1 MSFGLVNS
9 IFETT
14 ALSPEQQG
22 EIISDTASVVTNA
35 LSSLKDLNGR
45 LLLTEETVSRI
56 TDTVV
61 KLKLESAFRIVW
73 WQFFLCFGLAFAL
86 GLAIAFCYKF
96 KNDFSKSLMFTLA
109 LMPPIVCVLI
119 MLVSGSMGAAIAVG
133 GVFALTRFRSATGT
147 SRELV
152 QILLAMATGLT
163 LGLGY
168 IWIAIILV
176 LCVEACSIIF
186 TLVRF
191 GESPKLRRTLKIT
204 IPEELDY
211 TGLFD
216 DLFKKYTT
224 KSSLVKVK
232 LKNLGTLFQ
241 LTYDI
246 VLKDAKDEKTFIDEI
261 RVRNANLDILCS
273 QVIANPDNL

>member
-1 MSFGLVNS
+1 MALGLVTS
-9 IFETT
+9 IFDSSAPT
-14 ALSPEQQG
+14 AEQQG
-22 EIISDTASVVTNA
+22 ELISNTAEMVTNA
-35 LSSLKDLNGR
+35 LSKLPTSISGKEEIVSR
-45 LLLTEETVSRI
+45 LTESL
-56 TDTVV
+56 V
-61 KLKLESAFRIVW
+61 KLKLESAYRIAG
-73 WQFFLCFGLAFAL
+73 WQFFLCLGIAFAL
-86 GLAIAFCYKF
+86 GLVIAFCYMI
-96 KNDFSKSLMFTLA
+96 KNDFSKSLVFTLA

-168 IWIAIILV
+168 IWIALILV
-176 LCVEACSIIF
+176 VAVEAVSIIF
-186 TLVRF
+186 TFTHF
-191 GESPKLRRTLKIT
+191 GESSKLRRTLKIT

-224 KSSLVKVK
+224 RAVLVKVK

-241 LTYDI
+241 LTYDV
-246 VLKDAKDEKTFIDEI
+246 VLKNQAEEKQFIDEI

-273 QVIANPDNL
+273 KVIANPDNL

>member
-1 MSFGLVNS
+1 MSLGLVHS
-9 IFETT
+9 IFESS
-14 ALSPEQQG
+14 ALTDAQQG
-22 EIISDTASVVTNA
+22 EIISSTAKIVNEA
-35 LSSLKDLNGR
+35 LNGFGATLKEEAFPR
-45 LLLTEETVSRI
+45 LTETI
-56 TDTVV
+56 V
-61 KLKLESAFRIVW
+61 KLKLESAFKIVW

-86 GLAIAFCYKF
+86 GLAIAFSYKF
-96 KNDFSKSLMFTLA
+96 KNDYSKSLMFTLA

-168 IWIAIILV
+168 IWIAMILV
-176 LCVEACSIIF
+176 LFVEAFSIIF
-186 TLVRF
+186 SLVRF

-216 DLFKKYTT
+216 DLFKQYTS
-224 KSSLVKVK
+224 KAVLVKVK

-241 LTYDI
+241 LTYDV
-246 VLKDAKDEKTFIDEI
+246 VLKDAKQEKVFIDEL
-261 RVRNANLDILCS
+261 RVRNANLDIICS
-273 QVIANPDNL
+273 QVIANSDNL

>member
-1 MSFGLVNS
+1 MALGLVTS
-9 IFETT
+9 IFESSAPT
-14 ALSPEQQG
+14 AEQQG
-22 EIISDTASVVTNA
+22 ELISNTATLVNNA
-35 LSSLKDLNGR
+35 LSNFPTSSGGKEELVSR
-45 LLLTEETVSRI
+45 LTESI
-56 TDTVV
+56 V
-61 KLKLESAFRIVW
+61 KLRLESAYRIVG
-73 WQFFLCFGLAFAL
+73 WQFFLCLGIAFAL
-86 GLAIAFCYKF
+86 GVAIAFCYMF
-96 KNDFSKSLMFTLA
+96 KNDFSKSLVFTLA

-168 IWIAIILV
+168 IWIAMILV
-176 LCVEACSIIF
+176 LFVEAVSIIF
-186 TLVRF
+186 TLSRF
-191 GESPKLRRTLKIT
+191 GESSKLRRTLKIT

-211 TGLFD
+211 NDLFD

-224 KSSLVKVK
+224 RAVLVKVK

-241 LTYDI
+241 LTYDV
-246 VLKDAKDEKTFIDEI
+246 VLKNQAEEKQFIDEI

-273 QVIANPDNL
+273 KVIANPDNL